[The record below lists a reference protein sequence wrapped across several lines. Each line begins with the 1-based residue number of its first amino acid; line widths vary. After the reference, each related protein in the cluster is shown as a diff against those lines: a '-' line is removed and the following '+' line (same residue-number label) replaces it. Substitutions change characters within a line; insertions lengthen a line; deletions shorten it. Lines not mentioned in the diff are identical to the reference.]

1 METDTDA
8 NVFVAYLFEDSTD
21 DFRTTGWCQA
31 DWRSRWCNDHL
42 YFEVSP
48 HFIKRQSLIDD
59 FYNTLFVSS
68 RWISV
73 DLLMGPHS
81 AIHHSSC
88 HWRLV
93 ARFVTLSSS
102 TTATV
107 RISSSNI
114 WKYVIYSANH
124 VSPYWTPAIQCC
136 HQSQYGM
143 SNQLP
148 WQFRKR
154 L

>member
-8 NVFVAYLFEDSTD
+8 NVFVAYLFEKSTD

-68 RWISV
+68 PMNIGRFVNGTLCDSPFPRAIEGLSLDSLHYPVLQLLLWEFHLPTYGNLCHLFPTISV
-73 DLLMGPHS
+73 PTE
-81 AIHHSSC
+81 
-88 HWRLV
+88 RLPNV
-93 ARFVTLSSS
+93 ATSHN
-102 TTATV
+102 TGC
-107 RISSSNI
+107 RINFHGS
-114 WKYVIYSANH
+114 
-124 VSPYWTPAIQCC
+124 
-136 HQSQYGM
+136 
-143 SNQLP
+143 
-148 WQFRKR
+148 FKR